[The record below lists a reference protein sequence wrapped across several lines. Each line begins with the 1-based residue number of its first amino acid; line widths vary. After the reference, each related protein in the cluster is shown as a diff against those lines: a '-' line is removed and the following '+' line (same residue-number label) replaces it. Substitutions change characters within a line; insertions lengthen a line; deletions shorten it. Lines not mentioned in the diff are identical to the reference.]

1 MWILV
6 VLSTIYGSDEV
17 KTTHY
22 EAYQSEKA
30 CMVDLK
36 KLYKEF
42 NLNEEA
48 ICIQVPSKKP
58 VKNNK

>member
-6 VLSTIYGSDEV
+6 VLSTVYGSDEV
-17 KTTHY
+17 KMTHY
-22 EAYQSEKA
+22 DAYQSEKA
-30 CMVDLK
+30 CVIDLK
-36 KLYKEF
+36 KLYREF
-42 NLNEEA
+42 QVNEEA